1 MDEKTIVEALK
12 KGERVT
18 LECKKAKSEIPSSV
32 WSTYSSFAN
41 TEGGLILL
49 GVNEDLEEP
58 DIAKRF
64 TITGVN
70 NVAKMKKDFWDTVNN
85 ASKVN
90 VNILKDSDV
99 DSFELEGKTIL
110 AIQVPRADYTIRP
123 VFINNNMMRGTYM
136 RNHEGDYHCSE
147 DIIRMMLRY
156 AFPDGNDRMFRENY
170 TMEC

>member
-1 MDEKTIVEALK
+1 
-12 KGERVT
+12 
-18 LECKKAKSEIPSSV
+18 
-32 WSTYSSFAN
+32 
-41 TEGGLILL
+41 
-49 GVNEDLEEP
+49 
-58 DIAKRF
+58 
-64 TITGVN
+64 
-70 NVAKMKKDFWDTVNN
+70 MKKDFWDTVNN

-147 DIIRMMLRY
+147 DIIRMMLRDS
-156 AFPDGNDRMFRENY
+156 FPDGNDRMFLENY
-170 TMEC
+170 TMDDMDTDFTFFDGV